1 MNGTLEAGLREMH
14 ERVCKAISD
23 PKRLLIISVLREDE
37 LRVGDIAE
45 SLGMSQPNASQHL
58 AVLRDGGIVTTRRS
72 GTSVYYS
79 LRGQKILRAID
90 LMREFVAE
98 DLSSRAG
105 AQGAGAQGAGAQGAG
120 VAGAVRG

>member
-1 MNGTLEAGLREMH
+1 MNETLEAELREMH

-98 DLSSRAG
+98 DLESRAE
-105 AQGAGAQGAGAQGAG
+105 AQGAG